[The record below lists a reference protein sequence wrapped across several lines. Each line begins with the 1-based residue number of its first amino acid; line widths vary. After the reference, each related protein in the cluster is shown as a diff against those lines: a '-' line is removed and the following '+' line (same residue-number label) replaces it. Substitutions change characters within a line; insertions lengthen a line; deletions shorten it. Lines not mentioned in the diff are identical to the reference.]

1 MHGLKR
7 LIIFI
12 SMFAAISEAQY
23 LLPITKNETTKQYYT
38 TINIGSAANSPVN
51 LLLDIGTDLSWL
63 NCRKIKSLS
72 SLHLVPCQSPT
83 CKSIPSNACDGKHC
97 LYLQQSPYVKNHT
110 VSTVDR
116 VVQDKATI
124 STKVSFRP
132 FTFSCVAQT
141 HIQGLSPPIAGVLGL
156 SPGEFP
162 FWRQVTRAFNII
174 PRFAICLPSSGNGN
188 FFIGGGGFGVSMTL
202 TPLKIV
208 GSDYL
213 ISPTSIY
220 VDGIPLS
227 LNPSFLESGA
237 KLSTV
242 VPYTVLQTDIYNA
255 LASAFTRKAI
265 KIGMSEIPRL
275 APFKHCFQEGS
286 SMRINEELMNVT
298 SVEIGLPGNGR
309 EVKWTFHGKNTVV
322 RVLETVICL
331 AFVDGGEKPKESM
344 VIGTHQLQDYILNF
358 DMSTTRLAFSD
369 SLLLHNFS
377 CSA

>member
-97 LYLQQSPYVKNHT
+97 LYLQQSPFVKNHT

-227 LNPSFLESGA
+227 LNPSLLESGA

-265 KIGMSEIPRL
+265 V
-275 APFKHCFQEGS
+275 
-286 SMRINEELMNVT
+286 N
-298 SVEIGLPGNGR
+298 
-309 EVKWTFHGKNTVV
+309 
-322 RVLETVICL
+322 
-331 AFVDGGEKPKESM
+331 
-344 VIGTHQLQDYILNF
+344 
-358 DMSTTRLAFSD
+358 
-369 SLLLHNFS
+369 
-377 CSA
+377 

>member
-97 LYLQQSPYVKNHT
+97 LYLQQSPFVKNHT

-188 FFIGGGGFGVSMTL
+188 FFIGGGAM
-202 TPLKIV
+202 
-208 GSDYL
+208 
-213 ISPTSIY
+213 
-220 VDGIPLS
+220 
-227 LNPSFLESGA
+227 
-237 KLSTV
+237 LSTV

-255 LASAFTRKAI
+255 LASAFTRKAM

-298 SVEIGLPGNGR
+298 SVEIKLPGNGR

-344 VIGTHQLQDYILNF
+344 VIETHQLQDYILNF